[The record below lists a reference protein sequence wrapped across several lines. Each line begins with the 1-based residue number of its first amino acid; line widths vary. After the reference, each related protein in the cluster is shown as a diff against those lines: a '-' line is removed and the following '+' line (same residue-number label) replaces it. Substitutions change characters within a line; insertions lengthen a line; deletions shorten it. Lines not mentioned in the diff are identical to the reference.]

1 MSDAHRDAQGATQRL
16 MIFAKAPMPGRVK
29 TRLKLPPETAAAVH
43 AAFVRDV
50 VERHQRPGRQVTLW
64 RAGDLEH
71 PLWAALVAAHGVAL
85 GVQPA
90 GDLGD
95 RMAAAFAETGK
106 AGDPVVILGTDSPT
120 LPPRL
125 VDRAFAA
132 LAERDAVIGPACD
145 GGYVLLGL
153 RGAATRDRSIFPAG
167 LAWGTEAVLPT
178 TLDALAAR
186 GDFAVLDPWYD
197 VDRPEDLRWMRH
209 HLPLLD
215 GPAPRHTIAM
225 LAALDG
231 RRGEGR

>member
-1 MSDAHRDAQGATQRL
+1 MSEAKTERL

-29 TRLKLPPETAAAVH
+29 TRLLLPPETAAAVH

-50 VERHQRPGRQVTLW
+50 VERHGRPGRHVTLW
-64 RAGDLEH
+64 RAGDPDH
-71 PLWAALVAAHGVAL
+71 PLWAELVAAHGIAL
-85 GVQPA
+85 AEQPA

-95 RMAAAFAETGK
+95 RMAAAFAATGA

-120 LPPRL
+120 LPPQR
-125 VDRAFAA
+125 VDAAFAA
-132 LAERDAVIGPACD
+132 LAERDAVITPACD

-153 RGAATRDRSIFPAG
+153 RGAATRDRTIFPKG

-197 VDRPEDLRWMRH
+197 VDRPIDLRWMRH

-215 GPAPRHTIAM
+215 GPAPRHTRAV
-225 LAALDG
+225 LQLLDG
-231 RRGEGR
+231 LAGAR